1 MFRYSQTLESIIRW
15 LNQNVWWWNP
25 HFASVNPHFGS
36 DPVPGVAYL
45 VSHYNVWG
53 TGDGDMT
60 RTWFGGGSLVKK
72 WFGRIA
78 LRALSL
84 GLAPSSGHFGISR
97 GTLFSDF
104 ASWNSAHPYHWAQSL
119 SDYLWWHSACTLRAM
134 HVTIRTDKPKFLVC
148 ISPLISP
155 LEKEGRQLTIFETV
169 WNHQLYSVCHV
180 NLWGYSIFT

>member
-1 MFRYSQTLESIIRW
+1 MMKSPFCLSKSTFRVWSCARCCLFGEPLQRLGHRW
-15 LNQNVWWWNP
+15 RRYDA
-25 HFASVNPHFGS
+25 H
-36 DPVPGVAYL
+36 L
-45 VSHYNVWG
+45 VRRRLLG
-53 TGDGDMT
+53 EE
-60 RTWFGGGSLVKK
+60 